1 MKLSI
6 IIPVFNE
13 ETTLEEIVQRVR
25 ETPLEKEIIAVDDGS
40 SDNSSKILEKMEQD
54 FAPNFKYIKHDKNR
68 GKGAA
73 IRTGL
78 DVANGDLILIQ
89 DADLEYDPKEYQQ
102 LIKPFLD
109 DSQIEVVYGSRILLR
124 DNARS
129 SFIFYWGGRL
139 LSGIT
144 NFLYGSQITDEPTC
158 YKVFKTELL
167 KSLDLCSDGFEFCP
181 EVTAKILRRKIP
193 IHEVPISYRPRSWKE
208 GKKIQWKDGFI
219 AIWVLIKYRFKRLK
233 RTN

>member
-1 MKLSI
+1 M
-6 IIPVFNE
+6 
-13 ETTLEEIVQRVR
+13 
-25 ETPLEKEIIAVDDGS
+25 
-40 SDNSSKILEKMEQD
+40 
-54 FAPNFKYIKHDKNR
+54 
-68 GKGAA
+68 
-73 IRTGL
+73 
-78 DVANGDLILIQ
+78 
-89 DADLEYDPKEYQQ
+89 
-102 LIKPFLD
+102 IKPFLD
-109 DSQIEVVYGSRILLR
+109 DSQIEVVYGSRILLN

-219 AIWVLIKYRFKRLK
+219 AIWVLIKYRFKRIK
-233 RTN
+233 KTN